1 MSDCIFCKIIGGDIP
16 SKKIYEDGEFFAFL
30 DIFPANRGHS
40 LVIPKAHHTDIHA
53 IPAELY
59 GGLAATA
66 KKVADLLQSK
76 LGSDGTTIFQMNREA
91 GWQTV
96 FHIHM
101 HVIPRWSGDNLHKPW
116 DIVPADDAEL
126 ASLHALLTE

>member
-1 MSDCIFCKIIGGDIP
+1 MSDCIFCKIIAGEIP
-16 SKKIYEDGEFFAFL
+16 SKKIYEDGDYYAFL

-40 LVIPKAHHTDIHA
+40 LVIPKAHHEDIHA
-53 IPAELY
+53 IQADTY

-76 LGSDGTTIFQMNREA
+76 LGSEGTTIFQMNREA

-101 HVIPRWSGDNLHKPW
+101 HVIPRWEGDALHKPW
-116 DIVPADDAEL
+116 DIAPASEEEL
-126 ASLHALLTE
+126 SSLHALLTE